1 MEKYDIALDLIE
13 HPEKYSDREI
23 ASFLEDDEIREIY
36 NSLCLVETS
45 FQPEIKLPE
54 DKVEEEWNKFSVNE
68 YLDGKDQRISRI
80 WRSKRKYVAAAL
92 IAVVAMGAV
101 ALEIVIKQKA
111 EEPDSL
117 AAKEN
122 LVDTPSGGQR
132 AEQQLTDS
140 ENKLSS
146 DTTLLYENEN
156 LETILNDIS
165 DYYGT
170 KLKIEKPASMSIRLF
185 FRWETK
191 SGKEEVIRRLNN
203 FEKINLIL
211 EKDTIIV
218 R

>member
-1 MEKYDIALDLIE
+1 
-13 HPEKYSDREI
+13 
-23 ASFLEDDEIREIY
+23 
-36 NSLCLVETS
+36 
-45 FQPEIKLPE
+45 
-54 DKVEEEWNKFSVNE
+54 
-68 YLDGKDQRISRI
+68 
-80 WRSKRKYVAAAL
+80 
-92 IAVVAMGAV
+92 
-101 ALEIVIKQKA
+101 
-111 EEPDSL
+111 
-117 AAKEN
+117 
-122 LVDTPSGGQR
+122 
-132 AEQQLTDS
+132 
-140 ENKLSS
+140 
-146 DTTLLYENEN
+146 LYENEN

>member
-1 MEKYDIALDLIE
+1 MKMEKYDIALDLIE

-140 ENKLSS
+140 ENKLSP
-146 DTTLLYENEN
+146 DTTLLYENE
-156 LETILNDIS
+156 
-165 DYYGT
+165 
-170 KLKIEKPASMSIRLF
+170 
-185 FRWETK
+185 
-191 SGKEEVIRRLNN
+191 
-203 FEKINLIL
+203 
-211 EKDTIIV
+211 
-218 R
+218 